1 MQVRPSIGVL
11 HVLLDVDL
19 DATDR
24 VDNLPKRR
32 RPELHIVM
40 HRYAQQVFHRADGEP
55 RAAGGIGGVD
65 PVGAEAGD
73 DREGVPRNGQHID
86 PCTLWVEAHQHQRI
100 RTRHRQDLM
109 PFIDGDIHADQE
121 DVGPP
126 GKAERPGEWPCRA
139 RWSADDGAAR
149 ECAGVGDRVQ
159 VQSHSG
165 PQHHDR
171 ERGEEP
177 APGSPPATPQCPQ
190 VLEWCGRTPG
200 KLAPHV
206 GVPGATIHGPDITR
220 AGKLPPARRYL

>member
-1 MQVRPSIGVL
+1 MSPSSSWRKRMYCMAWSPDNTWRPLVKSICRS
-11 HVLLDVDL
+11 
-19 DATDR
+19 A
-24 VDNLPKRR
+24 
-32 RPELHIVM
+32 
-40 HRYAQQVFHRADGEP
+40 HRSVYFMSFS
-55 RAAGGIGGVD
+55 
-65 PVGAEAGD
+65 
-73 DREGVPRNGQHID
+73 
-86 PCTLWVEAHQHQRI
+86 TS
-100 RTRHRQDLM
+100 TSM
-109 PFIDGDIHADQE
+109 PPIASIICPN
-121 DVGPP
+121 DVGPT

-200 KLAPHV
+200 KLAPH
-206 GVPGATIHGPDITR
+206 
-220 AGKLPPARRYL
+220 